1 MSQSARDIQFRELKD
16 TVQQLNTTIRSLNTL
31 IENQNAM
38 LAAAKEREEKQAEN
52 NKILQEE
59 IAYLKSK
66 LFGAS
71 SEKRKNDQI
80 PGQMILPIFNEAES
94 TAIYSRSEELA
105 VLRYAWRS

>member
-80 PGQMILPIFNEAES
+80 PGQMILPIFNEAEALVDQAAKEDVVVKS
-94 TAIYSRSEELA
+94 S
-105 VLRYAWRS
+105 